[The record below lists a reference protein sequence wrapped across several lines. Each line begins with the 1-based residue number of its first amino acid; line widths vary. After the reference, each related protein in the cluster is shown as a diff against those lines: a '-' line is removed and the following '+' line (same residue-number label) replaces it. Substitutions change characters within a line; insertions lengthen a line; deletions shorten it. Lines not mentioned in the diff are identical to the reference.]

1 MNLVTPTLRLP
12 TVLRRWSWCC
22 FYFVCF
28 VIFTAAGRFML
39 SLYLFFVVVFFS
51 PFSIVTTSLE
61 DERAGL
67 CASRASVLFFVLF
80 CFARVDICISPLPL
94 GVGGWLRLVSVALSG
109 LSNNFCAGVR
119 HHVEKKIKLKKVF
132 YYYKLVKYRR
142 ILIN

>member
-1 MNLVTPTLRLP
+1 MVF
-12 TVLRRWSWCC
+12 TV
-22 FYFVCF
+22 
-28 VIFTAAGRFML
+28 AGRFML

-67 CASRASVLFFVLF
+67 CASRASVFVLFFVFLF

-109 LSNNFCAGVR
+109 LS
-119 HHVEKKIKLKKVF
+119 KKL
-132 YYYKLVKYRR
+132 LCRSTASC
-142 ILIN
+142 